1 VILISARASEAWDS
15 RSVLRLAI
23 LALVLAPAIARA
35 DEPTDDGGANS
46 GEHAPIE
53 NRVNVRLGK
62 SSIDTDGRPSI
73 CVDVRV
79 WWKFSVETCGTG
91 QAIIHDDPGQEMM
104 HVRAN
109 YMIAGR
115 SLWKGTLN
123 ARGGLGFAELQVG
136 PDDPGFSF
144 GHAAK
149 NGNSTA
155 GPEAAFSAQWLLP
168 LYKKI
173 DFVMTATAGLAYF
186 AGAPELSATKTE
198 VQGFASLEAGI
209 GW

>member
-1 VILISARASEAWDS
+1 MLRTALFAVAASLLVGSPA
-15 RSVLRLAI
+15 LAD
-23 LALVLAPAIARA
+23 P
-35 DEPTDDGGANS
+35 DFTDDGTAGS

-53 NRVNVRLGK
+53 NRVNVRFGR
-62 SSIDTDGRPSI
+62 SSADTDGRPSI

-79 WWKFSVETCGTG
+79 YWRFGVETCGTG
-91 QAIIHDDPGQEMM
+91 QAIIHNDPGQEMM
-104 HVRAN
+104 HLRAN
-109 YMIAGR
+109 YTIADR

-123 ARGGLGFAELQVG
+123 ARGGIGFAEMQIG

-144 GHAAK
+144 NHAAA

-155 GPEAAFSAQWLLP
+155 GPEAAVSAQWLLP
-168 LYKKI
+168 LYKQV

-186 AGAPELSATKTE
+186 AGAPELSSSKTE
-198 VQGFASLEAGI
+198 LQGFASLEAGI

>member
-1 VILISARASEAWDS
+1 MTLACTEQAWDS
-15 RSVLRLAI
+15 RSVLRIGVLVA
-23 LALVLAPAIARA
+23 ALVPAIAYA
-35 DEPTDDGGANS
+35 DEPVDDGAATP

-53 NRVNVRLGK
+53 NRVNVRVGR
-62 SSIDTDGRPSI
+62 SSADTDGRPSI

-79 WWKFSVETCGTG
+79 YWRFGIETCGTG
-91 QAIIHDDPGQEMM
+91 QAIIHNDPGQEMM
-104 HVRAN
+104 HLRAN
-109 YMIAGR
+109 YTFADR

-123 ARGGLGFAELQVG
+123 ARGGLGFAELQIG
-136 PDDPGFSF
+136 PDDPGFVF
-144 GHAAK
+144 GGPSS
-149 NGNSTA
+149 NGYSTA

-186 AGAPELSATKTE
+186 TGAPELSTSKTE
-198 VQGFASLEAGI
+198 LQGFASLEAGI

>member
-1 VILISARASEAWDS
+1 MTLARGERAWDS
-15 RSVLRLAI
+15 RAVVRNVV
-23 LALVLAPAIARA
+23 LVLAVATSVAYA
-35 DEPTDDGGANS
+35 DEPVDDGAATS
-46 GEHAPIE
+46 GQRPAVE

-62 SSIDTDGRPSI
+62 SSADTDGRPSI

-79 WWKFSVETCGTG
+79 YWRFGIETCGTG
-91 QAIIHDDPGQEMM
+91 QAIIHNDPGQEMM
-104 HVRAN
+104 HLRAN
-109 YMIAGR
+109 YTIADR

-123 ARGGLGFAELQVG
+123 ARGGIGFAELQIG
-136 PDDPGFSF
+136 PDDPGFVF
-144 GHAAK
+144 GRPAS

-186 AGAPELSATKTE
+186 AGAPELSTSKTE
-198 VQGFASLEAGI
+198 LQGFASLEAGI

>member
-1 VILISARASEAWDS
+1 MTLARDEKAWDS
-15 RSVLRLAI
+15 ASVLRI
-23 LALVLAPAIARA
+23 VVLALALAPAVAFA
-35 DEPTDDGGANS
+35 DEPADDGAATPGQ
-46 GEHAPIE
+46 GPQVE

-62 SSIDTDGRPSI
+62 SSADTDGRPSI

-79 WWKFSVETCGTG
+79 YWRFGIETCGTG
-91 QAIIHDDPGQEMM
+91 QAIIHNDPGQEMM
-104 HVRAN
+104 HLRAN
-109 YMIAGR
+109 YTFADR

-123 ARGGLGFAELQVG
+123 ARGGIGFAELQIG
-136 PDDPGFSF
+136 PDDPGFVF
-144 GHAAK
+144 GRPAH

-186 AGAPELSATKTE
+186 AGAPELSTSKTE
-198 VQGFASLEAGI
+198 LQGFASLEAGI

>member
-1 VILISARASEAWDS
+1 M
-15 RSVLRLAI
+15 LRTA
-23 LALVLAPAIARA
+23 LALVVPTALATVLASPLAHA
-35 DEPTDDGGANS
+35 DEPTGFTDDGSATP

-62 SSIDTDGRPSI
+62 SSADTDGRPSI

-79 WWKFSVETCGTG
+79 YWRFGVETCGTG
-91 QAIIHDDPGQEMM
+91 QAIIHNDPGQEMM
-104 HVRAN
+104 HIRAN
-109 YMIAGR
+109 YTIADR

-123 ARGGLGFAELQVG
+123 ARGGIGFAELQIG

-144 GHAAK
+144 NHAAT

-173 DFVMTATAGLAYF
+173 DFVMTATAGVAYF
-186 AGAPELSATKTE
+186 AGAPDLSASKTE
-198 VQGFASLEAGI
+198 MQGFASLEAGI

>member
-1 VILISARASEAWDS
+1 
-15 RSVLRLAI
+15 VLRIALLAV
-23 LALVLAPAIARA
+23 LLAPALAHA
-35 DEPTDDGGANS
+35 DDGVDDGGATPS
-46 GEHAPIE
+46 EHAPIE
-53 NRVNVRLGK
+53 NRVNVRFGK

-79 WWKFSVETCGTG
+79 FWRFGVETCGTG
-91 QAIIHDDPGQEMM
+91 QAIIHNDPGQEMM
-104 HVRAN
+104 HLRAN
-109 YMIAGR
+109 YTIAGR

-123 ARGGLGFAELQVG
+123 ARGGVGFAELQIG

-144 GHAAK
+144 NHAAS

-155 GPEAAFSAQWLLP
+155 GPEGALSAQWLLP
-168 LYKKI
+168 LYKKV

-186 AGAPELSATKTE
+186 TGAPELSSAKTE
-198 VQGFASLEAGI
+198 LQGFASLEAGI

>member
-1 VILISARASEAWDS
+1 MTLARVEEAWDS
-15 RSVLRLAI
+15 RPVLRIVVLA
-23 LALVLAPAIARA
+23 AALAPAIAHA
-35 DEPTDDGGANS
+35 DEPADDGAATPS
-46 GEHAPIE
+46 EHAPIT

-62 SSIDTDGRPSI
+62 SSSDTDGRPSI

-79 WWKFSVETCGTG
+79 FWRFGVETCGTG
-91 QAIIHDDPGQEMM
+91 QGIIHEDPGQEMM

-109 YMIAGR
+109 YTIADR

-123 ARGGLGFAELQVG
+123 ARGGVGFAELQIG
-136 PDDPGFSF
+136 PDDPGFAF
-144 GHAAK
+144 GHAAT

-186 AGAPELSATKTE
+186 TGAPELSITKTE
-198 VQGFASLEAGI
+198 LQGFASLEAGI